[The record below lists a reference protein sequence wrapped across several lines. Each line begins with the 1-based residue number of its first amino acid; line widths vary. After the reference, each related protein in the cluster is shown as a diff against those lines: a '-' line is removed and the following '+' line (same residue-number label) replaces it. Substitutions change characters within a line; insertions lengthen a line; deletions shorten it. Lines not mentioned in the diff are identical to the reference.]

1 MPGNFVA
8 AGTVHNIEPKGSV
21 LKVTLVSDRTNRKT
35 RQLEPSYVTV
45 TLFSGHAPKAV
56 PGAYLVIFGNV
67 EGREY
72 QGKFY
77 TDLVAETVDV
87 VGGNARPS
95 VPPAQRQ
102 APPARPAPA
111 DEWDDGVAPF

>member
-8 AGTVHNIEPKGSV
+8 AGTVHKIEPKGSV

-35 RQLEPSYVTV
+35 RQVEPTYVTV
-45 TLFSGHAPKAV
+45 TLFSGQAAKAV
-56 PGAYLVIFGNV
+56 PGAYLVVFGNV
-67 EGREY
+67 EGREWE
-72 QGKFY
+72 GKFY

-95 VPPAQRQ
+95 
-102 APPARPAPA
+102 APPAKAPPAKASPPS
-111 DEWDDGVAPF
+111 DDDGWGDAPF